1 MVIGTWEK
9 HTMLQDPSIDDM
21 EAASPGSIFAAENGK
36 VETAI
41 EVLSE
46 EAKHV
51 DCDWMREELEAVALY
66 LETEVLK

>member
-1 MVIGTWEK
+1 MI
-9 HTMLQDPSIDDM
+9 QDEPNIDDM
-21 EAASPGSIFAAENGK
+21 KAASPGSIFAAENGK

-51 DCDWMREELEAVALY
+51 DCDWMREELDAVAFY